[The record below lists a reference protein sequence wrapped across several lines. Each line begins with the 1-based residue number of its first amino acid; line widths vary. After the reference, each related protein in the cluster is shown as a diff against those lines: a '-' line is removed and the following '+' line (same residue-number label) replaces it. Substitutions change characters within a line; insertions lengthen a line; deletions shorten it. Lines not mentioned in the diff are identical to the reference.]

1 MDMNTFLTTLYV
13 YVDDWYK
20 AEIPDTIA
28 RRRGPDGQLSDS
40 EVLTLALVG
49 QWRWGVPWQSERGMV
64 RYMQGEGR
72 QWFPGM
78 LGRSRY
84 NERARCLWVVL
95 IKLQQGLAEQLGSR
109 TALYEVVDCVPLPSC
124 STAQSRKKRHWLN
137 WGTRGHGGTQG
148 WYWGDQ
154 VVMSVTP
161 DYAITGWLIGP
172 ANVDDRVMLQGLLM
186 HRAGQSIFLLPTA
199 GRPHRQLAAPDFLHP
214 LQACGQ
220 ASVGHMYV
228 ADKGFNGFR
237 WQRHWFQLFGV
248 CVVTEPTNNL
258 KPADWPTRWSTS
270 LRSMRQVVETT
281 FALLSTAFDLQ
292 HLHTHSL
299 WGQLTR
305 LAAISAA
312 FNWGIWLNRQVGRPP
327 LSHATLLF

>member
-109 TALYEVVDCVPLPSC
+109 TALYEGADCVPWPCC
-124 STAQSRKKRHWLN
+124 STAQSRKKRHWLL
-137 WGTRGHGGTQG
+137 WGTHGHGGTHD
-148 WYWGDQ
+148 WNLGDQ
-154 VVMSVTP
+154 AVVGVQP
-161 DYAITGWLIGP
+161 E
-172 ANVDDRVMLQGLLM
+172 DR
-186 HRAGQSIFLLPTA
+186 
-199 GRPHRQLAAPDFLHP
+199 
-214 LQACGQ
+214 
-220 ASVGHMYV
+220 
-228 ADKGFNGFR
+228 
-237 WQRHWFQLFGV
+237 
-248 CVVTEPTNNL
+248 
-258 KPADWPTRWSTS
+258 
-270 LRSMRQVVETT
+270 
-281 FALLSTAFDLQ
+281 
-292 HLHTHSL
+292 
-299 WGQLTR
+299 LTR
-305 LAAISAA
+305 CLIVPS
-312 FNWGIWLNRQVGRPP
+312 
-327 LSHATLLF
+327 SYS

>member
-1 MDMNTFLTTLYV
+1 
-13 YVDDWYK
+13 
-20 AEIPDTIA
+20 
-28 RRRGPDGQLSDS
+28 
-40 EVLTLALVG
+40 
-49 QWRWGVPWQSERGMV
+49 MV
-64 RYMQGEGR
+64 RYMQGEGG

-199 GRPHRQLAAPDFLHP
+199 WRPHRQLAAPDFLHP

-281 FALLSTAFDLQ
+281 FALLSTAFDLELRSHQ
-292 HLHTHSL
+292 AALLSSARSS
-299 WGQLTR
+299 WRTR
-305 LAAISAA
+305 LRCSGERSPQRAST
-312 FNWGIWLNRQVGRPP
+312 LNRANV
-327 LSHATLLF
+327 LFCPRRRSRWYMPRASDTENSVTNFVCILRS